1 VKCPLIS
8 VPQETLA
15 FARDSDFSA
24 RTHFWLMLRVQSFP
38 LVRWFGYSDS
48 GSGVVLSREHGC
60 PPTPPP
66 SFSLQPSQSWS
77 LLRAEIEDF
86 PIMLWSEE
94 VHTELYVR
102 IPIKLDEL
110 DLPPFPHHL
119 LAPIP
124 SSAHTHF
131 ALSAP
136 IVRHAR
142 LQVPLH
148 LGPAFPQHDGPLGLG
163 VRYCPSPACPG
174 RHLRQR
180 QPQPPS

>member
-1 VKCPLIS
+1 MKCPLIS
-8 VPQETLA
+8 VPQETLT

-24 RTHFWLMLRVQSFP
+24 CAHFWLMLRVH
-38 LVRWFGYSDS
+38 VRWFGYSDS

-60 PPTPPP
+60 LPTPPP

-77 LLRAEIEDF
+77 LLRTEIEDF

-102 IPIKLDEL
+102 SRIKLDEL

-131 ALSAP
+131 A
-136 IVRHAR
+136 
-142 LQVPLH
+142 
-148 LGPAFPQHDGPLGLG
+148 
-163 VRYCPSPACPG
+163 
-174 RHLRQR
+174 
-180 QPQPPS
+180 